1 MTRHLI
7 AAALTVVLAVPAVA
21 AEVLPDRNK
30 TPGSVRPDTLSLIC
44 GHAVEHRGVMT
55 NARRDEVLMR
65 YKLPPGAHP
74 DYEIDHLVPLCLGGS
89 DDASNLWPEPRR
101 SIEPKWNAE
110 AKDRLRTRTLR
121 SRLRR
126 HARSRRRAD
135 RDHHRLDCRL
145 SPLCGM
151 RDAQPGGCQ
160 LGGACSGP
168 AEARWHVCALRLS
181 FGQCPPRV
189 RLAPVARRTAPAPF

>member
-55 NARRDEVLMR
+55 NARRDEVLAR
-65 YKLPPGAHP
+65 YKLPAGSHP

-101 SIEPKWNAE
+101 NIEPKWNAE
-110 AKDRLRTRTLR
+110 AKDRLERTLCD
-121 SRLRR
+121 LVC
-126 HARSRRRAD
+126 D
-135 RDHHRLDCRL
+135 GLLDL
-145 SPLCGM
+145 G
-151 RDAQPGGCQ
+151 DAQTAIITDWIAAYH
-160 LGGACSGP
+160 LY
-168 AEARWHVCALRLS
+168 AE
-181 FGQCPPRV
+181 
-189 RLAPVARRTAPAPF
+189 